1 MPIVLDTQRLPAA
14 CLFDLD
20 GLLLDTEPLHGRA
33 WAAAAAHFGGSLSD
47 DELLQLRGR
56 RRQDCAEHVNERL
69 PKPVGTEALLA
80 VQQPIVRQ
88 LLVKANAMPAAD
100 DLIRLCHREKIPM
113 ALVTSSSEES
123 VRFKS
128 GPHPWL
134 GLIEVR
140 IYGDDPE
147 LIAGKP
153 DPAPFLLA
161 ARRLQVD
168 PHQCWALEDS
178 KAGTAAAQAAGCRV
192 WVLDRSEGCDPVE
205 ADPCHISSLDT
216 VLSSLISTAG

>member
-1 MPIVLDTQRLPAA
+1 MSIRIRPAA

-20 GLLLDTEPLHGRA
+20 GLLLNTEPLHGRA
-33 WAAAAAHFGGSLSD
+33 WAEAAAHFGGHLSD

-56 RRQDCAEHVNERL
+56 RRQDCAQHVNERL
-69 PKPVGTEALLA
+69 PEPVGTEALLA
-80 VQQPIVRQ
+80 VQQPIVKQ
-88 LLVKANAMPAAD
+88 LLVKANAMPAAN
-100 DLIRLCHREKIPM
+100 DLIRFCHREKIPM

-192 WVLDRSEGCDPVE
+192 WVLDRATGCDSMDV
-205 ADPCHISSLDT
+205 DPCHISSLTT
-216 VLSSLISTAG
+216 VLNCLINTDG

>member
-1 MPIVLDTQRLPAA
+1 MSIRIRPAA

-20 GLLLDTEPLHGRA
+20 GLLLNTEPLHGRA
-33 WAAAAAHFGGSLSD
+33 WAAAAAHFGGHLSD

-56 RRQDCAEHVNERL
+56 RRQDCAQHVNERL
-69 PKPVGTEALLA
+69 PEPVGTEALLA
-80 VQQPIVRQ
+80 VQQPIVKQ

-100 DLIRLCHREKIPM
+100 DLIRFCHREKIPM

-161 ARRLQVD
+161 ARRLRVS
-168 PHQCWALEDS
+168 PKQCWALEDS
-178 KAGTAAAQAAGCRV
+178 RAGTAAAQAAGCRV
-192 WVLDRSEGCDPVE
+192 WVLDRSDGSDPIDAE
-205 ADPCHISSLDT
+205 PCHISSLST
-216 VLSSLISTAG
+216 VLDCLTNTDD